1 MMTTWIPLA
10 IFVLLTAAGPAS
22 DAGLATTYTL
32 LVGHPD
38 VEREPSGTVLIVP
51 GTLIPAM
58 EGPGELSE
66 KLREAYRLKG
76 VHIEAQYMKRMEPGR
91 KVSMPS
97 PAPGIEVHMTL
108 IGSNEA
114 VATYRVE
121 MTDAGEVLAD
131 TPVSIYRGGRAVV
144 GSRNGE
150 AAPYIFVVIGT
161 AGPEETAKKGPEG
174 QAPRV
179 VERINPRY
187 PEQARKNGIQ
197 GEVTLKARVDKNGNC
212 HVIEILESP
221 DPMLSE
227 SAREAVEQWKYDPAR
242 NLAGEVIDAE
252 MSITVKFRLQ

>member
-1 MMTTWIPLA
+1 MMTPWIPLA
-10 IFVLLTAAGPAS
+10 MLVFLTAAGPAS

-38 VEREPSGTVLIVP
+38 VEKDPSGTVLVVP

-66 KLREAYRLKG
+66 KLRDAYRLKG

-108 IGSNEA
+108 LGSNEA
-114 VATYRVE
+114 VATYQVE
-121 MTDAGEVLAD
+121 MTDGGEVLAD
-131 TPVSIYRGGRAVV
+131 TPMSIPRGGRGVV

-150 AAPYIFVVIGT
+150 AAPYIFIVIGS
-161 AGPEETAKKGPEG
+161 AGLEESADKGAEG

-212 HVIEILESP
+212 RVIEVLESP

-227 SAREAVEQWKYDPAR
+227 AAREAVEQWKYDPAR
-242 NLAGEVIDAE
+242 SLAGDAVDAE